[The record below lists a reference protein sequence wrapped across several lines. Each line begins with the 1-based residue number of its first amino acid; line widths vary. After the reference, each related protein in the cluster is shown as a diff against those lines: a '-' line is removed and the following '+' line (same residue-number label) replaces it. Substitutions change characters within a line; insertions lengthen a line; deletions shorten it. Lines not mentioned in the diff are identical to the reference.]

1 MKIKKRKIT
10 QYTVGYLRSQ
20 RRMIND
26 FIEWLNNSTYKN
38 DNGKIILSFDNIEE
52 AIENFKLM
60 YKK

>member
-1 MKIKKRKIT
+1 MTIKKRKIT

-38 DNGKIILSFDNIEE
+38 DNGRIILTFDNIEE
-52 AIENFKLM
+52 AIENFKSM

>member
-1 MKIKKRKIT
+1 MAIKKRKTT

-38 DNGKIILSFDNIEE
+38 DNGRIILTFDNIEE
-52 AIENFKLM
+52 AIENFKSM